1 MILNTNSLE
10 EMNNLRNEKRNGLV
24 MILFYATW
32 CGHCSAMEPEWEK
45 LQENHPEN
53 VSLAKVESEDYN
65 NYEMSPNEDRVQGYP
80 TVRLYHHD
88 KMVKEFDGE
97 RNFETMYQFI
107 EDYLNEHPEAKL
119 NNLLLL
125 RGKKTNKHNAQLLK
139 TLRTNKKIKK
149 LSVKKM
155 KRKRSTTKKQTK
167 KEAPLKKKAR
177 KGSTKA
183 KGKKPSAQGKT
194 AKRKPGRPKGSKN
207 KKKK

>member
-1 MILNTNSLE
+1 
-10 EMNNLRNEKRNGLV
+10 
-24 MILFYATW
+24 
-32 CGHCSAMEPEWEK
+32 
-45 LQENHPEN
+45 
-53 VSLAKVESEDYN
+53 
-65 NYEMSPNEDRVQGYP
+65 MSPNEDRVQGYP
-80 TVRLYHHD
+80 TVRLYHQD

-125 RGKKTNKHNAQLLK
+125 RGKKTNQHNAELLK

-149 LSVKKM
+149 LSVKKL
-155 KRKRSTTKKQTK
+155 KRKRSGSKKQTK

-183 KGKKPSAQGKT
+183 KGKKPSTQGKT

>member
-1 MILNTNSLE
+1 MILNTNSIE
-10 EMNNLRNEKRNGLV
+10 EMNNLRNEKQKGLV

-107 EDYLNEHPEAKL
+107 EDYLNEHPETRL

-125 RGKKTNKHNAQLLK
+125 RGKKTNQHNAELLK

-167 KEAPLKKKAR
+167 KEAPLKKKAK
-177 KGSTKA
+177 KGSTKP
-183 KGKKPSAQGKT
+183 KGKKPSTQGKVT
-194 AKRKPGRPKGSKN
+194 KRKPGRPKGSKT
-207 KKKK
+207 KKK